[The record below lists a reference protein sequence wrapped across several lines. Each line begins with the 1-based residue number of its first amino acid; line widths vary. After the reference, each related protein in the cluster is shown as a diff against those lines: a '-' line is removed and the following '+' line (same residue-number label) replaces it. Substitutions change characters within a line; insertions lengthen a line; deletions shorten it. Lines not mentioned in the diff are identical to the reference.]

1 MKGIILSGGK
11 GTRLRPLSYTNAKQ
25 LIPLAN
31 KPVLFYAIEQAVE
44 AGIRDLGIIVGDT
57 KEQVKEAVGDGSR
70 WGINVTYIEQDA
82 PRGLAHAVKVA
93 QPFLGEDR
101 FLMMLGDNFTE
112 ESIAPFVERFGAD
125 ESLNCFLFLKKVP
138 DPEKSGVV
146 ELRDGKIV
154 RLVEKPKIPPSN
166 LVAIG
171 IYLFDHHV
179 FEAIDRLKPSWRG
192 ELEITE
198 TIQNLIDDGYTVGY
212 HEVEG
217 WWIDT
222 GKSDDIIL
230 ANRLA
235 LSRLHARVD
244 ESCLHG
250 ETDVSGPVDIAP
262 SAHIENSVIRG
273 PAIIGENTRIIDSY
287 VGPFTSIYHDVLICN
302 SEIENSVVLEY
313 CEILDVG
320 RRIESSLIGRH
331 AYIANSQKKPKALRL
346 VIADHSNIQL

>member
-57 KEQVKEAVGDGSR
+57 KEQIKEAVGDGSR
-70 WGINVTYIEQDA
+70 WGIKVTYIEQDA
-82 PRGLAHAVKVA
+82 PRGLAHAVKIA
-93 QPFLGEDR
+93 QPFLGEER

-112 ESIAPFVERFGAD
+112 ESIAPFVKRFRD
-125 ESLNCFLFLKKVP
+125 DKSLNCFLFLKQVP

-146 ELRDGKIV
+146 ELRDGKVV
-154 RLVEKPKIPPSN
+154 RLVEKPKVPPSN
-166 LVAIG
+166 LVATG

-179 FEAIDRLKPSWRG
+179 FPAIDRLKPSWRG

-198 TIQNLIDDGYTVGY
+198 AIQNLIDDGYTVDC
-212 HEVEG
+212 HELEG

-235 LSRLHARVD
+235 LSRLRGCVD
-244 ESCLHG
+244 ETCLHG
-250 ETDVSGPVDIAP
+250 ETDVSGLVEIAP
-262 SAHIENSVIRG
+262 TAYIENSVIRG
-273 PAIIGENTRIIDSY
+273 PVIIGDNTRIIDSY
-287 VGPFTSIYHDVLICN
+287 VGPFTSIYHDVLIRN
-302 SEIENSVVLEY
+302 SEIENSVVLEH
-313 CEILDVG
+313 CEILDVS

-331 AYIANSQKKPKALRL
+331 AYIANSEKKPKALRL
-346 VIADHSNIQL
+346 VIADYSNIQL

>member
-57 KEQVKEAVGDGSR
+57 KAQIKEAVGDGSR
-70 WGINVTYIEQDA
+70 WGINVTYIEQDT

-93 QPFLGEDR
+93 QPFLGRDR

-112 ESIAPFVERFGAD
+112 ESIVPFVKRFGEGED
-125 ESLNCFLFLKKVP
+125 LSCFLFLKQVP

-146 ELRDGKIV
+146 ELRDGRIV
-154 RLVEKPKIPPSN
+154 RLVEKPKIPPTN
-166 LVAIG
+166 LVATG

-179 FEAIDRLKPSWRG
+179 FTAIDRLKPSWRG

-198 TIQNLIDDGYTVGY
+198 TIQNLIDDGHNVGY
-212 HEVEG
+212 HELEG

-235 LSRLHARVD
+235 LSRLHGCMD

-250 ETDVSGPVDIAP
+250 ETDVSGLVEIAP
-262 SAHIENSVIRG
+262 TAHIENSVVRG
-273 PAIIGENTRIIDSY
+273 PAIIGDNTRVVDSY
-287 VGPFTSIYHDVLICN
+287 VGPFTSIYHDVLIRN
-302 SEIENSVVLEY
+302 SEIENSVVLEH
-313 CEILDVG
+313 CEILDVS

-331 AYIANSQKKPKALRL
+331 AYIANSQKKPRALRL
-346 VIADHSNIQL
+346 VIADYSNIQL

>member
-44 AGIRDLGIIVGDT
+44 AGVDDLGIIVGDT
-57 KEQVKEAVGDGSR
+57 KEQIKEAVGDGSR
-70 WGINVTYIEQDA
+70 WGIKVTYIEQDA
-82 PRGLAHAVKVA
+82 PRGLAHALKTA
-93 QPFLGEDR
+93 QPFLGKGR

-112 ESIAPFVERFGAD
+112 ESIAPYVKRFLED
-125 ESLNCFLFLKKVP
+125 ESVHCFLFLKQVP

-146 ELRDGKIV
+146 ELREGKIV
-154 RLVEKPKIPPSN
+154 RLVEKPKVPPSN
-166 LVAIG
+166 LVATG

-179 FEAIDRLKPSWRG
+179 FDAVDRLKPSWRG

-198 TIQNLIDDGYTVGY
+198 AIQNLIDDGYTVDY
-212 HEVEG
+212 HELQG

-235 LSRLHARVD
+235 LSRLHGCVD

-250 ETDVSGPVDIAP
+250 DTDVSGLVEIAP
-262 SAHIENSVIRG
+262 TAYIENSVIRG
-273 PAIIGENTRIIDSY
+273 PAIIGENSRIIDSY
-287 VGPFTSIYHDVLICN
+287 VGPFTSIYHDVLIRN
-302 SEIENSVVLEY
+302 SEIENSVVLEH
-313 CEILDVG
+313 CEILDVS

-331 AYIANSQKKPKALRL
+331 AYIANSEKKPKALRL
-346 VIADHSNIQL
+346 VIADYSNIQL